1 MKTLN
6 IFRGEILFSAAVAL
20 ALAIPSFAAAAKYVI
35 GSSNTVTADPRV
47 PRPNEKPCVVQLFSM
62 LAFEDFTP
70 KTFPYAPPVDCPGPW
85 QKVVFV
91 ANFSVSQGVQ
101 FDRTGNVFLG
111 NTAIYF
117 GTTAEPSPTMSP
129 SWHVE
134 TDVTDYT
141 PLFQS
146 SQTGTVNLG
155 NLVNEMYTGIIY
167 GSAELQFYPLTST
180 PPQRHA
186 FDAVL
191 PLNSSPGTATL
202 SSSSDTL
209 SQTFTTLPMNIVR
222 AYLDIYA
229 QSQSSDEFWYTC
241 VPDDV
246 SSELQ
251 SCPGTAYRE
260 GEVSID
266 GQPAGVA
273 PIFPWIYTGGIDP
286 YLWFPLPGV
295 QTLNFVPARVDLTP
309 FAGLL
314 SDGQPHTVSVSVF
327 NADNYFS
334 VASTLLLIEDKS
346 VAEVA
351 GAITSNNLSYAP
363 SPVVTEDLHT
373 DDQGNITGSVSVTS
387 NRNYSI
393 SGYVETDKGRIDTT
407 VAQNISFSNV
417 QNFDITSTLY
427 QQDITQSTTVNST
440 TTQVDAAGTKVVS
453 GLTRYPLTVDINFV
467 SNPDGTFSQTTGI
480 HQENHVESTTTENGT
495 QTYSSVRNNSVAP
508 TDTLE
513 FDANFNLIGNSGQS
527 SQQHYFFYDSDGV
540 CYDLTLTAAN
550 NVLTGVK
557 NGCTK

>member
-1 MKTLN
+1 MKTVFWGR
-6 IFRGEILFSAAVAL
+6 IILVSLIAM
-20 ALAIPSFAAAAKYVI
+20 ALAIPSLAATPNYVI

-47 PRPNEKPCVVQLFSM
+47 PRPNEKPCVVPLFSM
-62 LAFEDFTP
+62 LAFEDFNP
-70 KTFPYAPPVDCPGPW
+70 KTFAYTPPADCTGPW

-91 ANFSVSQGVQ
+91 ANFSVTEGIQ
-101 FDRTGNVFLG
+101 FDRTGNIFLG

-141 PLFQS
+141 PLFET

-155 NLVNEMYTGIIY
+155 NLVNSMYTGIIY

-180 PPQRHA
+180 PPTRHP

-202 SSSSDTL
+202 STSTDTL

-229 QSQSSDEFWYTC
+229 QSQNADEFWYTC

-286 YLWFPLPGV
+286 FLWFPLPGV

-346 VAEVA
+346 AAEVT
-351 GAITSNNLSYAP
+351 GAVTSNDLSGTP
-363 SPVVTEDLHT
+363 NPNVTENLHV
-373 DDQGNITGSVSVTS
+373 DDQGNITGTVSVTS

-393 SGYVETDKGRIDTT
+393 SGYVETDKGRVDTT

-417 QNFDITSTLY
+417 QTFDITSTVY
-427 QQDITQSTTVNST
+427 QQDINQSTVANST
-440 TTQVDAAGTKVVS
+440 TTQVDAAGTKVVT
-453 GLTRYPLTVDINFV
+453 GLARYPLTVDINFV
-467 SNPDGTFSQTTGI
+467 ANPDGTFSQTTGI
-480 HQENHVESTTTENGT
+480 HQEDHVESTTSENGT

-513 FDANFNLIGNSGQS
+513 FDSNFNLIGNTGQS
-527 SQQHYFFYDSDGV
+527 SQQHYFFNDSDGV

-550 NVLTGVK
+550 NVLTGIQ
-557 NGCTK
+557 NGCTE

>member
-1 MKTLN
+1 M
-6 IFRGEILFSAAVAL
+6 FFILLIAM
-20 ALAIPSFAAAAKYVI
+20 ALAIPSFAAAPNYVI

-70 KTFPYAPPVDCPGPW
+70 KTFQYMPQPDCVGPW
-85 QKVVFV
+85 QKVVFIGD
-91 ANFSVSQGVQ
+91 FSVTAGIQ
-101 FDRTGNVFLG
+101 FDRTCNIFLG

-117 GTTAEPSPTMSP
+117 GTTAEPSPTLSP

-141 PLFQS
+141 PLFES
-146 SQTGTVNLG
+146 TQTGTVNLG
-155 NLVNEMYTGIIY
+155 NLVNSMYTGIIY

-180 PPQRHA
+180 PPERHP
-186 FDAVL
+186 FDVVL

-202 SSSSDTL
+202 STSTDTL
-209 SQTFTTLPMNIVR
+209 SQTFTLPMNITR
-222 AYLDIYA
+222 AYLDVYA

-286 YLWFPLPGV
+286 FLWFPLPGV

-314 SDGQPHTVSVSVF
+314 SDGQPHTVSLSVF
-327 NADNYFS
+327 NADSYFS
-334 VASTLLLIEDKS
+334 AASTLLLILDKS
-346 VAEVA
+346 AAQVT
-351 GAITSNNLSYAP
+351 GAVTSNNLSATP
-363 SPVVTEDLHT
+363 TPVVTENISVDG
-373 DDQGNITGSVSVTS
+373 DGNITGTVTVTS

-393 SGYVETDKGRIDTT
+393 SGYVESDKGRVDTT
-407 VAQNISFSNV
+407 VAQNISFSNS
-417 QNFDITSTLY
+417 QNFDITATVY

-440 TTQVDAAGTKVVS
+440 TTQVDAAGTKVVT

-467 SNPDGTFSQTTGI
+467 ANPDGTFSQTTGI
-480 HQENHVESTTTENGT
+480 HQEDHVESTTTENGKR
-495 QTYSSVRNNSVAP
+495 TYSSVRNNSVAP

-513 FDANFNLIGNSGQS
+513 LDANFNITGNTGQS
-527 SQQHYFFYDSDGV
+527 SQQHYFFNDSDGV

-550 NVLTGVK
+550 NALTGIQH
-557 NGCTK
+557 GCTK